1 MPSVGAWKEAC
12 RSVKRTLHVGE
23 VGDGSAV
30 AVDAHGGHV
39 EAARF
44 GLKAMALHE
53 RMRGTDDALLLLRVG
68 HRQIASQVRA
78 APSPVF
84 DFEEHHRVQLHENG
98 IDFMTA
104 LSPVR
109 GQKLP

>member
-1 MPSVGAWKEAC
+1 MPSVGAWKEAS

-30 AVDAHGGHV
+30 AVDAHVGHV

-53 RMRGTDDALLLLRVG
+53 RMRGADDAMLLRVG

-78 APSPVF
+78 APSPGF
-84 DFEEHHRVQLHENG
+84 DFEEHYRVQFHENG
-98 IDFMTA
+98 IELMTA
-104 LSPVR
+104 TRRVR
-109 GQKLP
+109 GIMLT